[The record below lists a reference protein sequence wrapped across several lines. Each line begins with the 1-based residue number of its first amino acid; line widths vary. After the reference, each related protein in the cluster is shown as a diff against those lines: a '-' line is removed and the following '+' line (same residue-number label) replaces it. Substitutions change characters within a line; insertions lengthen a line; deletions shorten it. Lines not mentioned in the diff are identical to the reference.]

1 MQDMEKKVLKHEK
14 RLKKKTE
21 DRMRE
26 LKFVQDKNYT
36 KRQKALENFNR
47 KNKDKD
53 HEGYLAFNKC
63 FEEIEKRVK
72 DNHDEE
78 LNTESQKYKNFK
90 VYMTQQ

>member
-26 LKFVQDKNYT
+26 LKLAKLNNDS
-36 KRQKALENFNR
+36 KRQQALERFKQN
-47 KNKDKD
+47 NKEK
-53 HEGYLAFNKC
+53 EIKGLEAIV
-63 FEEIEKRVK
+63 ESRQEIEKRVK
-72 DNHDEE
+72 LNHDEE